1 MALADLWNWPPFATA
16 VGAAFEGD
24 DLEIAIVRKR
34 PGGVEIVARELFRN
48 VESRPAAEWGTEAAA
63 FLRSRGAEGRAPILV
78 LRDRDCLTRTVA
90 LPGVAAKDRANA
102 LALQIDTLH
111 PFDEGSAATAWT
123 AAGSTDTALVAI
135 VRHAVVERY
144 ANLFAEAGLG
154 LAGITVPAAVVPR
167 RNADTLAFAATEDG
181 LRVYGESAAAPL
193 VWAVGA
199 PLDRARATLRLPES
213 FEPSELASLLP
224 GGSFAAAAAA
234 QIRPAIDLLPRD
246 RRAANRRWTYAPTA
260 ALGLIAALSV
270 TALAAFPKIEDYRL
284 RTALGEE
291 LTRLRPQAAR
301 SAAAEK
307 SRAATAAKA
316 QSLAAFRDR
325 TRLDLEAL
333 REVTRLVAAPGWAQ
347 QLDMTRT
354 TLAVAGESPQA
365 AELLKAFDASPMF
378 VSAEFTSPLSRSNT
392 PGMDVFRV
400 RASREG
406 AK

>member
-1 MALADLWNWPPFATA
+1 MALKNALSWPPFATA
-16 VGAAFEGD
+16 VGASFENG
-24 DLEIAIVRKR
+24 DLELAIARKR
-34 PGGVEIVARELFRN
+34 PSGVEIVAVERFPN
-48 VESRPAAEWGTEAAA
+48 VESRPAAEWGVEAAV
-63 FLRSRGAEGRAPILV
+63 FLKRHGAEGRAPILA

-90 LPGVAAKDRANA
+90 LPGVAAKDRSSA

-111 PFDEGSAATAWT
+111 PFEEGSVATAWT
-123 AAGSTDTALVAI
+123 DVAADTTLVAI
-135 VRHAVVERY
+135 ARRAIVERY

-154 LAGITVPAAVVPR
+154 LAAVTVPAAVIPR
-167 RNADTLAFAATEDG
+167 RHADTLAVAATEDG

-213 FEPSELASLLP
+213 FEPVELASLLP

-246 RRAANRRWTYAPTA
+246 RRATNRRWAYAPTA
-260 ALGLIAALSV
+260 AMGIVAALSV
-270 TALAAFPKIEDYRL
+270 SALAAFPRVEDYRL
-284 RTALGEE
+284 RTALAEE
-291 LTRLRPQAAR
+291 MARLRPRVAR

-307 SRAATAAKA
+307 NRAATAQKA
-316 QSLAAFRDR
+316 QSLVAFRDR

-333 REVTRLVAAPGWAQ
+333 REVTRLIAAPGWAQ
-347 QLDMTRT
+347 QLDLTRT
-354 TLAVAGESPQA
+354 TLSVAGESPQA
-365 AELLKAFDASPMF
+365 AELLKAFDASPLF
-378 VSAEFTSPLSRSNT
+378 VSAEFTSPLSRSNA

-400 RASREG
+400 RAAREG